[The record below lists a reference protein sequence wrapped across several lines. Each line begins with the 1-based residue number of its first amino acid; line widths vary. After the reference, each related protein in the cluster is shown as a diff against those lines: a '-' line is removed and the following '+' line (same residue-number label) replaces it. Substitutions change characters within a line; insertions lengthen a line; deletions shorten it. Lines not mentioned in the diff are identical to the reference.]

1 MIEIL
6 GGSVV
11 PPSNF
16 QFVATIVADNQPF
29 TIIFP
34 RPRGGAYAPT
44 REGIT
49 KKIDNMSKKQ
59 TKIST
64 IVLRHCRD
72 CSYYEKQWDKSRLG
86 WCYWL
91 GRYCV
96 GSSYECEDGFKEK

>member
-1 MIEIL
+1 MIEML

-34 RPRGGAYAPT
+34 RPRGGAYAHP

-49 KKIDNMSKKQ
+49 KKIHQKNKLWYNLLWS
-59 TKIST
+59 
-64 IVLRHCRD
+64 LRPDTEMRMQLRKTA
-72 CSYYEKQWDKSRLG
+72 S
-86 WCYWL
+86 
-91 GRYCV
+91 
-96 GSSYECEDGFKEK
+96 